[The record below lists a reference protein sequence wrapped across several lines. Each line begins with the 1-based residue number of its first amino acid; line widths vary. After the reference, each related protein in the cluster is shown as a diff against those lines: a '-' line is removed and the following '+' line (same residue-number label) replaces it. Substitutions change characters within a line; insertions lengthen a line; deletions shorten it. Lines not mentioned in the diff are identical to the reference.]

1 VTPLKNRKKHESIAE
16 KYRLDNIDQLLI
28 RQLAEY
34 PESTIQDLAAL
45 IGYSRTGTRK
55 RLDKPAIKKALSEI
69 QKTTDEKLKKVSH
82 TAIKRLTE
90 LIASDD
96 EKIALDACKT
106 VLALNSTRSAVS
118 EGTTTARVIY
128 EVQFGR
134 DGRLF
139 SQMSLN
145 DGPSILNGE

>member
-1 VTPLKNRKKHESIAE
+1 MTPLKNNKKNETIAE

-28 RQLAEY
+28 RHLAEY
-34 PESTIQDLAAL
+34 PECTIQDLAAL
-45 IGYSRTGTRK
+45 IRYSKTGTRK
-55 RLDKPAIKKALSEI
+55 RLDKPALRKALSEI
-69 QKTTDEKLKKVSH
+69 QQSTDEKLKRVSH

-90 LIASDD
+90 LIASGD
-96 EKIALDACKT
+96 ERIALDACKT
-106 VLALNSTRSAVS
+106 VLGLNSSRNAGS
-118 EGTTTARVIY
+118 EGVTTARVIY

-145 DGPSILNGE
+145 DGPKIDKGD